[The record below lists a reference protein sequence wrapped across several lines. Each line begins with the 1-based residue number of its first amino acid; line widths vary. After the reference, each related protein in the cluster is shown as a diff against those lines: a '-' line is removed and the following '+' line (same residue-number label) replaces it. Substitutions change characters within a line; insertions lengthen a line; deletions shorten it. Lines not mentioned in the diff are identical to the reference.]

1 MDAVAVAL
9 LASYLAVIGVVCIYG
24 LHRYW
29 LVWLFL
35 RHRRAFAGS
44 DPPGRFERLPRVT
57 VQLPMFNER
66 RVARRA
72 IEAAC
77 AIDYPRHLLQIQVL
91 DDSTDESAAIA
102 RAVCEA
108 MAAASHDV
116 EYLHRADRRG
126 FKAGALAEGMRS
138 ATGEFIAVFDADFV
152 PPPDLLSRTIHHF
165 TDPGIGMVQ
174 TRWSHLNRDD
184 SLLTQIQAMFLDG
197 HFVVE
202 QTARSQAGRW
212 FNFNGTAG
220 IWRRDCVEEAGGW
233 QHDTLTED
241 TDLSYRAQLCG
252 WRFLYLPAVCCP
264 AEVPPTVSAFLNQ
277 QHRWNKG
284 LIQTAIKLLPTILRS
299 RASFRTK
306 LEAWFHLTCPV
317 VHVVILLLV
326 LLVPP
331 AVFIAGPLREADPL
345 VGFGLGTVFL
355 LLGAMAACTFY
366 IASQAAQGIPLWRTI
381 SRLPALMAIGVGIC
395 VINTRAVLEAVFGH
409 QSPFV
414 RTPKYAGAA
423 ESDPDPLLVQRRG
436 RIPAGSVELALGLL
450 MLGCFAVA
458 LTRPFTM
465 VGAPFVLLFATG
477 FVAIGLPR
485 LRDAL
490 RHGRRAAA
498 TLDSLGPGA
507 AAD

>member
-1 MDAVAVAL
+1 MAVAL
-9 LASYLAVIGVVCIYG
+9 LACYLAVIGVVCIYG

-35 RHRRAFAGS
+35 RHRRALEGS
-44 DPPGRFERLPRVT
+44 DPPDRFGRLPRVT

-66 RVARRA
+66 QVARRA

-77 AIDYPRHLLQIQVL
+77 AIEYPRDRLQIQVL
-91 DDSTDESAAIA
+91 DDSTNESAEIA
-102 RAVCEA
+102 RASCA
-108 MAAASHDV
+108 QMAAAGHDV
-116 EYLHRADRRG
+116 EYLHRDDRRG
-126 FKAGALAEGMRS
+126 FKAGALAEGMES

-152 PPPDLLSRTIHHF
+152 PPPNLLSQTIHHF
-165 TDPGIGMVQ
+165 TEPGIGMVQ

-202 QTARSQAGRW
+202 QIARAQDGRW

-220 IWRRDCVEEAGGW
+220 IWRRDCIEEAGGW

-252 WRFLYLPAVCCP
+252 WRFLYLPAVRCP
-264 AEVPPTVSAFLNQ
+264 AEIPPTVSAFMNQ

-284 LIQTAIKLLPTILRS
+284 LIQTAIKMLPAILRS

-317 VHVVILLLV
+317 VHVVILALILLV
-326 LLVPP
+326 LP
-331 AVFIAGPLREADPL
+331 AVLIAGPLQAADPL
-345 VGFGLGTVFL
+345 VAFGLGTVFL

-366 IASQAAQGIPLWRTI
+366 IASQAAQDIPLWRTI
-381 SRLPALMAIGVGIC
+381 VRLPALMAIGVGIC

-414 RTPKYAGAA
+414 RTPKYAGAT
-423 ESDPDPLLVQRRG
+423 ESDPDPHLVGRRR

-450 MLGCFAVA
+450 MIGCFAIA

-465 VGAPFVLLFATG
+465 IGAPFVLLFACG
-477 FVAIGLPR
+477 FIAIGLPR
-485 LRDAL
+485 LIEAR
-490 RHGRRAAA
+490 RHGRGRRAAERHPR
-498 TLDSLGPGA
+498 PGA